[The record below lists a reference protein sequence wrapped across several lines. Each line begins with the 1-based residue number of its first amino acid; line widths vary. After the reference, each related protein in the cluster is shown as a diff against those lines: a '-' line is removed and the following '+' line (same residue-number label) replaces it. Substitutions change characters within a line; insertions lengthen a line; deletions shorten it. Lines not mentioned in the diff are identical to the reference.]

1 MKLVRK
7 FEFFEISQNFA
18 NLRLAGR
25 LCSMTLGGPLDGK
38 MRYLD
43 DSFAYG
49 EVSLVTEQASN
60 G

>member
-25 LCSMTLGGPLDGK
+25 LRSMTLGGPLDGK
-38 MRYLD
+38 MSYLGD
-43 DSFAYG
+43 ASQDTK
-49 EVSLVTEQASN
+49 VSWVAV
-60 G
+60 